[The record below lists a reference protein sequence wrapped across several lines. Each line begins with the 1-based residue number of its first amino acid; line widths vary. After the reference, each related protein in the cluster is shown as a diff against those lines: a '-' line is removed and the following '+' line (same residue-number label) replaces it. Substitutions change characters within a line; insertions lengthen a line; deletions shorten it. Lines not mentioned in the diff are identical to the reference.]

1 MPSETSFA
9 KLSLYDNSTDKTE
22 KFGSFR
28 AALAGTDSTSNM
40 NKIDALLKSHDDS
53 ITALGTQIQQ
63 VSDDADTHFGTID
76 ADILALQKKNTEQD
90 TAITNL
96 QTKDTEQDT
105 AISKKATTVTY
116 TANIDTTW
124 TGISA
129 PYTKTVTVQGILA
142 TDNPI
147 VDLVPGGAPTA
158 QKRLRAKA
166 WSYVSEITTANNSI
180 TLTCYDK
187 KPTTLFTIQLKVVR

>member
-9 KLSLYDNSTDKTE
+9 KLSLYDNATDKTE

-63 VSDDADTHFGTID
+63 VSDDVDTHFGTID
-76 ADILALQKKNTEQD
+76 ANILALQKKNTEQD
-90 TAITNL
+90 TAITDL

-105 AISKKATTVTY
+105 AIAEKATTATY

-124 TGISA
+124 TGTSA

-147 VDLVPGGAPTA
+147 VDLVPGGVPTA

-166 WSYVSEITTANNSI
+166 WSCVSEITTAENSI
-180 TLTCYDK
+180 TLICYDK
-187 KPTTLFTIQLKVVR
+187 KPITFFVIQLKVVR